1 MQQPNEIT
9 FLNELSTIHVATQ
22 KDT

>member
-9 FLNELSTIHVATQ
+9 FLNELSAIHVATQ